1 MVRLGRFPER
11 MQAIRSD
18 RAWDPSREP
27 GCISSENLDTYPQD
41 LIAAG
46 LLARTSRLKA
56 GQLGT
61 QINL

>member
-56 GQLGT
+56 G
-61 QINL
+61 